1 MKISEIDKDFEDII
15 YYLDKSGFK
24 PFASCDGVEAHHAN
38 ANDVSDAYISFI
50 KSSRII
56 ELLAEFLKEKGRFN
70 ITLESENH
78 FKPYELY
85 GNIIS
90 GTKYSV
96 HFTNRKGEN
105 TQYFKSIIKRVIE
118 NQSKTLT
125 NEQVKLHMLEK
136 VLEENLGS
144 NLSFEVSFNGEYQP
158 YMRKTGTINELIIR
172 TKHDNENHTQREID
186 MNVLASILA
195 EKYNI
200 SKRTATSLEYIGT
213 EFIIP
218 CIDKSSCSIYFTDEH
233 FNQILEIIRYSRQI
247 EHTLPTFEYIE
258 WLGSDDEYDEYDEYD
273 QYNEND
279 EYEEYEG
286 MFLSTREEKLPKLE
300 KEVKDYSREDDER

>member
-24 PFASCDGVEAHHAN
+24 PFASCDGVEANHAN
-38 ANDVSDAYISFI
+38 ANDVSNAYISFI

-70 ITLESENH
+70 ITLESETH
-78 FKPYELY
+78 SKPYELY

-96 HFTNRKGEN
+96 HFTNRQGEH
-105 TQYFKSIIKRVIE
+105 TQHFKSIIKRVIE

-136 VLEENLGS
+136 VLEENLSS

-172 TKHDNENHTQREID
+172 TKHDNENFTQTKMD

-200 SKRTATSLEYIGT
+200 NKRTEDSLEYIGT

-218 CIDKSSCSIYFTDEH
+218 CIDKASCSIYFTDEH
-233 FNQILEIIRYSRQI
+233 INQILKIIRYSRQI
-247 EHTLPTFEYIE
+247 EHTLPTFEYRE
-258 WLGSDDEYDEYDEYD
+258 WPGSDDEYDEYGVF
-273 QYNEND
+273 
-279 EYEEYEG
+279 EEMY
-286 MFLSTREEKLPKLE
+286 LSTREEA
-300 KEVKDYSREDDER
+300 KDDSREEDER